1 MVCVCG
7 SEGLRTAD
15 VDAQRENVGI
25 KPWRVGLIDIL
36 CRGVGGTLE
45 VLVTRDRFL
54 SLIHHDVSFLTT
66 NTLYYLTI

>member
-7 SEGLRTAD
+7 FVGLRAAD

-36 CRGVGGTLE
+36 CRGVGGTWKCW
-45 VLVTRDRFL
+45 
-54 SLIHHDVSFLTT
+54 
-66 NTLYYLTI
+66 